1 MTKVSD
7 HEGLPALAESPE
19 QIIYNHPPADE
30 RARSMTLRDA
40 FYAGLRYEAP
50 LEAEDFTY
58 IDIQVDPKDIS

>member
-1 MTKVSD
+1 
-7 HEGLPALAESPE
+7 
-19 QIIYNHPPADE
+19 
-30 RARSMTLRDA
+30 MTLRDA